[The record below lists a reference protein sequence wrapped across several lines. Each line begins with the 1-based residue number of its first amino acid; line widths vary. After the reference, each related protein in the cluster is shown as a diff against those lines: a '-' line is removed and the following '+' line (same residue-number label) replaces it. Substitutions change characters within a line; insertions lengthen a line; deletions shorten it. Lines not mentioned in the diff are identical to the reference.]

1 MQDRK
6 ISFSGS
12 MVLPLAAWFL
22 KSARD
27 LPWRKTKDP
36 YRIWVSEIMLQQTRV
51 EAVKAYHE
59 RFLQAL
65 PDIPHLAE
73 CPEDDLLKL
82 WEGLGYYSRVRN
94 LQKAARQIL
103 ERHGGA
109 FPGEEQEILDLPG
122 IGSYTCGAV
131 GSIAFGLPLPA
142 VDGNVLR
149 VCARLSGSFDDI
161 GSAKVKKDLEVQLR
175 SVLADLPESVSPGTL
190 NQALMELGA
199 LVCVPNGAPKCGDCP
214 LADRCSAHLEQL
226 TEEIPVKKKTVRHRE
241 EERTVLIIRD
251 GARTAIRKRPPKGL
265 LAGVYEFPN
274 LAGRL
279 TSTAAREFAADLGFR
294 VESVR
299 PLPDAKH
306 VFSHVTWKMAGYEIR
321 IAPAE
326 DTKSLLFAERS
337 EMEEKY
343 PIPSAFAAYT
353 KELAVRIGKEGK
365 QREDEDTDR
374 DHSVL

>member
-22 KSARD
+22 RSARD

-51 EAVKAYHE
+51 EAVKAYYE

-149 VCARLSGSFDDI
+149 VCGLLIHR
-161 GSAKVKKDLEVQLR
+161 
-175 SVLADLPESVSPGTL
+175 
-190 NQALMELGA
+190 
-199 LVCVPNGAPKCGDCP
+199 DC
-214 LADRCSAHLEQL
+214 L
-226 TEEIPVKKKTVRHRE
+226 IPVSCAIELVE
-241 EERTVLIIRD
+241 IVPCSLLLDIRD
-251 GARTAIRKRPPKGL
+251 DCETLPGL
-265 LAGVYEFPN
+265 GDGVYSYLHFF
-274 LAGRL
+274 RL
-279 TSTAAREFAADLGFR
+279 E
-294 VESVR
+294 
-299 PLPDAKH
+299 
-306 VFSHVTWKMAGYEIR
+306 
-321 IAPAE
+321 
-326 DTKSLLFAERS
+326 
-337 EMEEKY
+337 
-343 PIPSAFAAYT
+343 
-353 KELAVRIGKEGK
+353 
-365 QREDEDTDR
+365 
-374 DHSVL
+374 

>member
-51 EAVKAYHE
+51 EAVKVYYE
-59 RFLQAL
+59 RCLQAL

-199 LVCVPNGAPKCGDCP
+199 LVCLPNHAPDCVHCP
-214 LADRCSAHLEQL
+214 LRDFCASADGAWK
-226 TEEIPVKKKTVRHRE
+226 EIPFKGEKKTRRSETH
-241 EERTVLIIRD
+241 TVFLLRCND
-251 GARTAIRKRPPKGL
+251 QWALRKRPSEGL
-265 LAGVYEFPN
+265 LAGLWEFPN
-274 LAGRL
+274 LPGELSAQQAL
-279 TSTAAREFAADLGFR
+279 DAAANWNC
-294 VESVR
+294 R
-299 PLPDAKH
+299 P
-306 VFSHVTWKMAGYEIR
+306 E
-321 IAPAE
+321 
-326 DTKSLLFAERS
+326 SLLRHTQKFHIFTHIRWEMPAWVIECANPSELFTWAGLERIQS
-337 EMEEKY
+337 TYSLPTAFRQFTEEMKKENQNEKSD
-343 PIPSAFAAYT
+343 PV
-353 KELAVRIGKEGK
+353 E
-365 QREDEDTDR
+365 
-374 DHSVL
+374 